1 MTKVPD
7 RPVADIVIL
16 IHFTGYS
23 MTVDKISKKPWKIYV
38 VVGIKINLCY
48 AWNINSLQLQ
58 YVLDNSNKTDLHF
71 WKSM

>member
-23 MTVDKISKKPWKIYV
+23 MTVADTPP
-38 VVGIKINLCY
+38 
-48 AWNINSLQLQ
+48 
-58 YVLDNSNKTDLHF
+58 
-71 WKSM
+71 